1 MKRRFLL
8 DFTGP
13 TAIFPP
19 DIEDPIRSELFSA
32 DRLEQYAEQLRKM
45 RDDQIEALL
54 RGLYAAGFGDLTPAP
69 PPDPER
75 TKALRRVRLLKRLAD
90 STTFPAERLNAL
102 EAMKRLIVKHAITER
117 EI

>member
-1 MKRRFLL
+1 MR
-8 DFTGP
+8 
-13 TAIFPP
+13 
-19 DIEDPIRSELFSA
+19 EYVFS
-32 DRLEQYAEQLRKM
+32 DSDDDLLEQYAECLRKM
-45 RDDQIEALL
+45 REDQIEALL
-54 RGLYAAGFGDLTPAP
+54 RDLYAAGFGNLTRAPAP

-102 EAMKRLIVKHAITER
+102 EAMQRLIVKHAITER